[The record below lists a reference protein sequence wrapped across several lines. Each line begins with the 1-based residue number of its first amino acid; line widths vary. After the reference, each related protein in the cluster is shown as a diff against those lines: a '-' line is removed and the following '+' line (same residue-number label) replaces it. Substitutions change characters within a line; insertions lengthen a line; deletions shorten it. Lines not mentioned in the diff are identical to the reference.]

1 MRPLVLLSLLLF
13 ASVLAVPVG
22 AAAQGQKPL
31 REAEILKEL
40 AGGTSN
46 QRLATMVRESGVN
59 FSLTAESE
67 ERLRTLGADDALI
80 AAIRVAAAER
90 KSSAAEAPK
99 PALAEVEILKG
110 LAGGISSKRL
120 AALVGRYGVDFS
132 LSPESEERLRT
143 LGADDEL
150 IAAIRKAKPTRKAPA
165 AGETKVNSKDGLT
178 YVWIP
183 PGTFQMGCSPG
194 DSECSGNE
202 KPAHKVTITKGF
214 WMGQTEVT
222 QAAYPRVMGMN
233 PSHFRGE
240 RLPVDTVTWQDAS
253 TYCTAV
259 GMRLP
264 TEEEWEYAA
273 RAGTTAPRYG
283 DLDAV
288 AWYSDN
294 GGLQTHEVRSKQPNA
309 WGLYDMLGNVD
320 EWTADWLDEDLYS
333 QSPTQDPQRVSS
345 EQYRAARGGSWSAVP
360 MGVRVSH
367 RFKGGRGYIT
377 DFSGFRCAGEVP

>member
-22 AAAQGQKPL
+22 
-31 REAEILKEL
+31 
-40 AGGTSN
+40 
-46 QRLATMVRESGVN
+46 
-59 FSLTAESE
+59 
-67 ERLRTLGADDALI
+67 
-80 AAIRVAAAER
+80 
-90 KSSAAEAPK
+90 AAEAPK